1 MIDEVGPSSLSL
13 RELAR
18 RAGVSHGAPA
28 HHFGDRRGLLTAL
41 AAQGLRLLAADVAAA
56 TAGGFDE
63 AAVAYV
69 RFAREHPGHYA
80 VMHRPEL
87 LHADDGEL
95 SAARASSKEALMAGV
110 ESIPAERRAHL
121 TTSEAAH
128 VAWSL
133 VHGLASLAARRRYPR
148 SSNRRSRPP
157 RRSAT
162 LRVSLRS
169 TSPVSTSRAK
179 DHGHGTHRN
188 AGLD

>member
-1 MIDEVGPSSLSL
+1 MSDGYHHGDLRLALLDESAQMIDEVGPSSLSL

-80 VMHRPEL
+80 VMHRP
-87 LHADDGEL
+87 G
-95 SAARASSKEALMAGV
+95 AA
-110 ESIPAERRAHL
+110 
-121 TTSEAAH
+121 
-128 VAWSL
+128 
-133 VHGLASLAARRRYPR
+133 
-148 SSNRRSRPP
+148 P
-157 RRSAT
+157 RR
-162 LRVSLRS
+162 
-169 TSPVSTSRAK
+169 
-179 DHGHGTHRN
+179 
-188 AGLD
+188 

>member
-1 MIDEVGPSSLSL
+1 MSDGYHHGDLRRALLDESAQMIDEVGPSSLSL

-95 SAARASSKEALMAGV
+95 IAARASSMEALMAGV

-133 VHGLASLAARRRYPR
+133 VHGLASLAAEGATPDFQTDDLARRAARQLF
-148 SSNRRSRPP
+148 
-157 RRSAT
+157 A
-162 LRVSLRS
+162 
-169 TSPVSTSRAK
+169 
-179 DHGHGTHRN
+179 
-188 AGLD
+188 